1 MISPTNIDL
10 KFIEKR
16 ALSEIKSGVLTT
28 SVLGAHTA
36 NPISGD
42 FSVEA
47 SNAFKIENGELTEP
61 ISKAMIS
68 GNIFEIMKGVEGL
81 EGEIKQYGS
90 FIIPKLLVHN
100 LRVVG
105 Q

>member
-1 MISPTNIDL
+1 M
-10 KFIEKR
+10 
-16 ALSEIKSGVLTT
+16 
-28 SVLGAHTA
+28 GAHTA

-47 SNAFKIENGELTEP
+47 SNAFKIKDGEISYP
-61 ISKAMIS
+61 INKAMIS
-68 GNIFEIMKGVEGL
+68 GNIFEIMKSVEGL
-81 EGEIKQYGS
+81 KSEIRQYGS

-105 Q
+105 QD

>member
-1 MISPTNIDL
+1 MISPTNL
-10 KFIEKR
+10 EFKFSEMKD
-16 ALSEIKSGVLTT
+16 LSEIDRGVLTT

-47 SNAFKIENGELTEP
+47 SNAFKIENGELSDP
-61 ISKAMIS
+61 INKSMIS
-68 GNIFEIMKGVEGL
+68 GNIFEIMKSVEGL
-81 EGEIKQYGS
+81 KSEIKQYGPY
-90 FIIPKLLVHN
+90 IIPKLLVHN

>member
-1 MISPTNIDL
+1 MKD
-10 KFIEKR
+10 
-16 ALSEIKSGVLTT
+16 LSEISNGVLTT

-42 FSVEA
+42 FSVEV
-47 SNAFKIENGELTEP
+47 SNAFKIENGEMGDP
-61 ISKAMIS
+61 INKAMIS
-68 GNIFEIMKGVEGL
+68 GNVFEIMKEIEGVKSEV
-81 EGEIKQYGS
+81 KQYGHY
-90 FIIPKLLVHN
+90 IIPKLLVHN